1 MALERLRV
9 MNERQ
14 FVCLG
19 TIVAGVAL
27 KYEAFRESLTD
38 ASYRS
43 NSSLTPLVVETLYQP
58 LTSQLLILAGGIG
71 IAYDLFARDNKKTN
85 GCNETQR

>member
-9 MNERQ
+9 LNDRQ

-43 NSSLTPLVVETLYQP
+43 NSSLTPVFIEALYQP
-58 LTSQLLILAGGIG
+58 LTTNLAILAGGIG
-71 IAYDLFARDNKKTN
+71 LAYSLFVKATQNVTE
-85 GCNETQR
+85 CETRR